1 MGVRRATG
9 TAHALATIIM
19 QMQHPP
25 VTETQQLSE
34 AQQIHPRT
42 AEWLVLALI
51 LASTLVMTFAIV
63 GSLSTGTSLAVL
75 AVLVGGF
82 VLAIGALFERPRLPS

>member
-1 MGVRRATG
+1 
-9 TAHALATIIM
+9 M

-25 VTETQQLSE
+25 MTESQQLAD
-34 AQQIHPRT
+34 AQQAHPRT

-82 VLAIGALFERPRLPS
+82 VLAIGALFDRPEQAT

>member
-1 MGVRRATG
+1 
-9 TAHALATIIM
+9 
-19 QMQHPP
+19 MQHPSMP
-25 VTETQQLSE
+25 EQHLSA
-34 AQQIHPRT
+34 AQQAHPRT

-51 LASTLVMTFAIV
+51 LAATLVMTFAIV

-82 VLAIGALFERPRLPS
+82 VLAIGALFERPAPKAP

>member
-1 MGVRRATG
+1 
-9 TAHALATIIM
+9 M

-25 VTETQQLSE
+25 MTEQHLSE
-34 AQQIHPRT
+34 AQQAHPRT

-51 LASTLVMTFAIV
+51 LSATLVMTFAIV

-82 VLAIGALFERPRLPS
+82 VLAIGALFERPEPQGPRL

>member
-1 MGVRRATG
+1 
-9 TAHALATIIM
+9 M

-25 VTETQQLSE
+25 MTEQQLSE
-34 AQQIHPRT
+34 ARQAHPRT

-51 LASTLVMTFAIV
+51 LAATLVMTFAIV

-82 VLAIGALFERPRLPS
+82 VLAIGALFERPEPSPPRG

>member
-1 MGVRRATG
+1 
-9 TAHALATIIM
+9 M
-19 QMQHPP
+19 QMQHAPMTDTQHL
-25 VTETQQLSE
+25 TEARQ
-34 AQQIHPRT
+34 AHPRT

-82 VLAIGALFERPRLPS
+82 VLASGALFDRPQKASESS